1 MLLKLNVAH
10 LHSFLPPVHCFLSQ
24 GAQSTPDERGAAAA
38 FAVELDDK
46 HGGRPIQMRIV
57 QGKEPP
63 HFMLIFKG
71 TLIIRQGGV
80 KSAFQHV
87 KKVGPRHS
95 QVEDIVTVVISGEV
109 VFLKLK
115 LSITQFQ
122 PISREITVL

>member
-1 MLLKLNVAH
+1 MSDLLTSKLKLRSYTRLA
-10 LHSFLPPVHCFLSQ
+10 LPSGPSRNFCHRNYSRTVPQ
-24 GAQSTPDERGAAAA
+24 GAHSTPDERGAAAA

-80 KSAFQHV
+80 KSSFTHV
-87 KKVGPRHS
+87 KKVGAC
-95 QVEDIVTVVISGEV
+95 
-109 VFLKLK
+109 FLRRP
-115 LSITQFQ
+115 F
-122 PISREITVL
+122 